1 MEALRSFH
9 FLLTHEKGSTRLIEG
24 LEIFE
29 AEGDV
34 VNPDQLYAAFTG
46 EFGSFVI
53 KSAIIAVGDANY
65 MQNFLT
71 GEWLPVAPDVNPL
84 AFFDPQEGISA
95 MMSLVEQ
102 VSLVDPAPNDG
113 TLVVEGSL
121 PATALSPLLGSALE
135 DATVRVRLTIDVDRS
150 YLIEA
155 RVEGRVVAGDVED
168 VVRIIKLSR
177 FNEDIDIQP
186 PL

>member
-1 MEALRSFH
+1 MEALQSFH

-46 EFGSFVI
+46 ELGSFVI
-53 KSAIIAVGDANY
+53 KSAIIALGDTNY
-65 MQNFLT
+65 LTNPLT
-71 GEWLPVAPDVNPL
+71 GKWESVAPDVNPL

-95 MMSLVEQ
+95 MMGLVEQ
-102 VSLVDPAPNDG
+102 VSLVDPVPTDG
-113 TLVVEGSL
+113 TRVVEGSL

-135 DATVRVRLTIDVDRS
+135 DATVGVRLTIDVDRS
-150 YLIEA
+150 YLLEA
-155 RVEGRVVAGDVED
+155 RVEGRVVASDAED
-168 VVRIIKLSR
+168 VVRVIKLSR